1 MPFSC
6 LQATCVHLWRF
17 IHQPG
22 GHQWVLRS
30 ASAQFSMFSE
40 TRNEKILTC
49 YIEEECARRLLSLK
63 SHTVPKMIRMFIS
76 IILLLIS
83 ENCVSGRLW
92 SLSHKFLKLI
102 PWIQNEGLCFGLYP
116 VERHFFARLYTRATL
131 CSAQPKWAPTQA
143 ATTHMMRGSTERRS
157 LWHWSFTAFPIW
169 AQPNCARTNFIGAR
183 PKWCTTQKSATQ
195 CRAISKARVS
205 VFSWPSKAPP
215 SLART

>member
-1 MPFSC
+1 MLVWDKRLALGTSKVGPKPSLHSRNC
-6 LQATCVHLWRF
+6 LAYVQE
-17 IHQPG
+17 
-22 GHQWVLRS
+22 
-30 ASAQFSMFSE
+30 ASGPTA
-40 TRNEKILTC
+40 I
-49 YIEEECARRLLSLK
+49 
-63 SHTVPKMIRMFIS
+63 
-76 IILLLIS
+76 
-83 ENCVSGRLW
+83 G
-92 SLSHKFLKLI
+92 
-102 PWIQNEGLCFGLYP
+102 FGLYP

-169 AQPNCARTNFIGAR
+169 AQPDCARTYLIGAR

-195 CRAISKARVS
+195 WRAILKARGS